1 MFTDKKFSIS
11 GDFLKQQLGNKFRL
25 YPPDEVYVGTRGD
38 TNYSSVADLSREVCY
53 YTLIKDCSPFVTD
66 GLREIIE
73 KNNLL
78 AFVYACNNL
87 GVNDCVSVVITAGK
101 EVWLQWNHDLWPWIT
116 IEDVDP
122 KREHVYLIRFD
133 SRGSY
138 RIASIGEK
146 VFIVD
151 EHEYF
156 RSSEFNLEKLSSIRI
171 YDRRAFDALEKEL
184 RCYVEPD

>member
-11 GDFLKQQLGNKFRL
+11 GDFLKQQLGNKFKL
-25 YPPDEVYVGTRGD
+25 YPPDEVYVGARGD

-53 YTLIKDCSPFVTD
+53 YTLIKDCSPFITD

-73 KNNLL
+73 ENN
-78 AFVYACNNL
+78 F
-87 GVNDCVSVVITAGK
+87 VSVIITAGK
-101 EVWLQWNHDLWPWIT
+101 EVWLQWNHDLWPWLT

-146 VFIVD
+146 VFAVD
-151 EHEYF
+151 GNEYF
-156 RSSEFNLEKLSSIRI
+156 RSSEFSLEKLSSIRI